1 MVSPAQVANTWK
13 GFEMFWLGFL
23 MGVFVGTCLGAL
35 LIAICT
41 AAAMADYERHDFP
54 HQSGES
60 DNDVDT

>member
-1 MVSPAQVANTWK
+1 
-13 GFEMFWLGFL
+13 MFWLGFL